1 VSSLIGERLQTRA
14 TAPVVDSQPGA
25 GAGAGQRGESE
36 GSWRALRPVPLLSRG
51 RYPFA
56 QAWGV
61 SQNRRG
67 VSRSGGCSAGPA
79 CANELEH
86 K

>member
-1 VSSLIGERLQTRA
+1 MTSLIGERLQIRA

-25 GAGAGQRGESE
+25 GAGVGQRGES
-36 GSWRALRPVPLLSRG
+36 GGAWRALRPVPLLSRG
-51 RYPFA
+51 LYPSA

-61 SQNRRG
+61 LQNRRG

-79 CANELEH
+79 CANEWEH